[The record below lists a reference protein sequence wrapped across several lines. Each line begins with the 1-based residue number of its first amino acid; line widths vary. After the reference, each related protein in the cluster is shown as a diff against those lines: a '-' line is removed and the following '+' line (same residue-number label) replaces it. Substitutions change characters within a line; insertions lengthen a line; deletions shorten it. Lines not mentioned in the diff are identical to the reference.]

1 MNLFKSNL
9 PLILITAFLDVL
21 GMGILI
27 PILPDIIIHF
37 GVNESWN
44 PYSQGIYS
52 IGMFIG
58 WLLFGRLSD
67 QFWRK
72 NLLIVTSAFNLVWYI
87 IVWLSLSATL
97 FSLPLSL
104 MFLVF
109 LTGRII
115 WGLGGAGYGVVQAY
129 IADISTSENRAK
141 NMGMIGAMFGLWFL
155 VGPAFGGLLGK
166 YGWTQ
171 SVLIACIVA
180 IALNFLLIV
189 FVLPEPK
196 KHQKEMLKENT
207 PFRFTLLTLTLLG
220 LSFWASLAFSS
231 VQSGI
236 WQVTH
241 DVFGFSAD
249 QIGYTMVV
257 VGLVAIIYQW
267 VLMKYVR
274 SYFSEVEMVRWALL
288 VMTISLGLFAINTS
302 PMLVY
307 AIVGL
312 FPLAMGTFQPGIN
325 SLIASKAGKEVGK
338 VMGYNTSVTS
348 IAGIIGPFIVGT
360 LYHIGPMIPFIISSV
375 FAFLMFLIS
384 LTLLKK

>member
-44 PYSQGIYS
+44 PYSQWIYS

-67 QFWRK
+67 RFGRK
-72 NLLIVTSAFNLVWYI
+72 NLLTVTSLFNLIGYI
-87 IVWLSLSATL
+87 IVWLSLSTSIL
-97 FSLPLSL
+97 SLPLSL
-104 MFLVF
+104 MFLIF
-109 LTGRII
+109 LAGRMI
-115 WGLGGAGYGVVQAY
+115 WGLGGSGYGVVQAY

-155 VGPAFGGLLGK
+155 VGPAIWGLLGR
-166 YGWTQ
+166 YGWAQ
-171 SVLIACIVA
+171 SVLLACIFA

-189 FVLPEPK
+189 FILPEPNR
-196 KHQKEMLKENT
+196 HQKEMMKENT
-207 PFRFTLLTLTLLG
+207 PFRFTPLTITLLG
-220 LSFWASLAFSS
+220 LSFWASLAFSA
-231 VQSGI
+231 VQSGM

-241 DVFGFSAD
+241 DIFGFSAD

-267 VLMKYVR
+267 ALMKYVR
-274 SYFSEVEMVRWALL
+274 AYFSEIEMVRWALL
-288 VMTISLGLFAINTS
+288 IMMFSLGFFAINTS
-302 PMLVY
+302 PVLVY
-307 AIVGL
+307 LIVGL

-348 IAGIIGPFIVGT
+348 IAGIIWPFIVGT
-360 LYHIGPMIPFIISSV
+360 LYHIGPMIPFIASSV
-375 FAFLMFLIS
+375 FAFLMFLVS
-384 LTLLKK
+384 VTLLKK

>member
-44 PYSQGIYS
+44 PYSQWIYS

-67 QFWRK
+67 RFGRK
-72 NLLIVTSAFNLVWYI
+72 NLLTVTSLFNLIGYI
-87 IVWLSLSATL
+87 IVWLSLSTSIL
-97 FSLPLSL
+97 SLPLSL
-104 MFLVF
+104 MFLIF
-109 LTGRII
+109 LAGRMI
-115 WGLGGAGYGVVQAY
+115 WGLGGSGYGVVQAY

-155 VGPAFGGLLGK
+155 VGPAIWGLLGR
-166 YGWTQ
+166 YGWAQ
-171 SVLIACIVA
+171 SVLLACIFA
-180 IALNFLLIV
+180 IIINFLLIV
-189 FVLPEPK
+189 FILPEPN
-196 KHQKEMLKENT
+196 KHQKEMMKENT
-207 PFRFTLLTLTLLG
+207 PFRFTPLTITLLG

-231 VQSGI
+231 VQSGM

-241 DVFGFSAD
+241 DIFGFSAD

-267 VLMKYVR
+267 ALMKYVR
-274 SYFSEVEMVRWALL
+274 AYFSEIEMVRWALL
-288 VMTISLGLFAINTS
+288 IMMFSLGFFAINTS
-302 PMLVY
+302 PVLVY
-307 AIVGL
+307 LIVGL

-348 IAGIIGPFIVGT
+348 IAGIIWPFIVGI
-360 LYHIGPMIPFIISSV
+360 LYHIGPMIPFIASSV
-375 FAFLMFLIS
+375 FAFLMFLVS
-384 LTLLKK
+384 VTLLKK

>member
-1 MNLFKSNL
+1 MNILKSSL
-9 PLILITAFLDVL
+9 PLILITAFLDIL

-58 WLLFGRLSD
+58 GLLFGRLSD
-67 QFWRK
+67 RFGRK
-72 NLLIVTSAFNLVWYI
+72 NLLVVTSAFNLIGYV
-87 IVWLSLSATL
+87 IVWLALSTSLL
-97 FSLPLSL
+97 SLPLSL
-104 MFLVF
+104 MFLIF
-109 LTGRII
+109 LAGRMIG
-115 WGLGGAGYGVVQAY
+115 GLGGSGYGVVQAY

-141 NMGMIGAMFGLWFL
+141 NMGMIGAMFGLGFL
-155 VGPAFGGLLGK
+155 VGPAIGGLLGR
-166 YGWTQ
+166 YGGTQ
-171 SVLIACIVA
+171 SVLLACIFA

-189 FVLPEPK
+189 FLLPEPK
-196 KHQKEMLKENT
+196 KHQKEMMKENT
-207 PFRFTLLTLTLLG
+207 PFRFTSLTITLLG
-220 LSFWASLAFSS
+220 LSFGASLAFSS
-231 VQSGI
+231 VQSGMG
-236 WQVTH
+236 QVTH

-257 VGLVAIIYQW
+257 VGLVAIIYQGA
-267 VLMKYVR
+267 LMKYVR
-274 SYFSEVEMVRWALL
+274 AYFSEIEMVRGALL
-288 VMTISLGLFAINTS
+288 VMMISLGFFAINTS
-302 PMLVY
+302 PILVY
-307 AIVGL
+307 VIVGL

-360 LYHIGPMIPFIISSV
+360 LYHRGPMIPFVASSV
-375 FAFLMFLIS
+375 FAFLMFLVS
-384 LTLLKK
+384 VTLLKK